1 MILNWNNLI
10 KDLSDAFTKNNL
22 LSGQY
27 AFDSFEKLYSS
38 MPQKQ
43 NGKKSGKTNKQ

>member
-10 KDLSDAFTKNNL
+10 NDLSTTFTEKNL

-27 AFDSFEKLYSS
+27 AFDSFEKLCSS